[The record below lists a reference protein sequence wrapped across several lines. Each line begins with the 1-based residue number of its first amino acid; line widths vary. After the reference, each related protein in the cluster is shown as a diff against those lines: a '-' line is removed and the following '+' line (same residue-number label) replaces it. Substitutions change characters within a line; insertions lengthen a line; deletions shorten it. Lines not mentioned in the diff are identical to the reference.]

1 MLLAFFHAGTGQ
13 KTIQH
18 KYSDISWD
26 QSVVLSPSTAIN
38 SDAKNYCCYGGW
50 GTSLTSTT
58 ISNVS
63 VKRKDYSCE
72 GTGRVCV
79 TKSHKALNSART
91 MTEDIVHMLQHI
103 LMLYKSRLK
112 NRISEGCS
120 TFNGS
125 SVNNIL
131 LRIKC
136 QTLSA
141 FHFEHATSHGLR
153 MTNPKQTQM
162 ANHQADVWS
171 NVSNSV

>member
-50 GTSLTSTT
+50 GTSLTSAA
-58 ISNVS
+58 ILNVS

-72 GTGRVCV
+72 GTERVCV
-79 TKSHKALNSART
+79 TKSHKALNSAHT

-103 LMLYKSRLK
+103 LMLYKS
-112 NRISEGCS
+112 
-120 TFNGS
+120 
-125 SVNNIL
+125 
-131 LRIKC
+131 
-136 QTLSA
+136 
-141 FHFEHATSHGLR
+141 H
-153 MTNPKQTQM
+153 
-162 ANHQADVWS
+162 D
-171 NVSNSV
+171 